1 LINLNLIKN
10 IIVFLIAYIPP
21 IVVFDKYWIRDK
33 RNKVVLFIINILFIG
48 LSMYTQNIVPFIFV
62 IINIVYMRFT
72 DDFYKF
78 DIKKFNIIDALRLAA
93 ISYLVVIIILLL
105 QNAIENSLKIKLDQQ
120 EIVTNMTN
128 MSLNKLVFMVPVV
141 VIFAPVLEEF
151 VFRWIFFEKIFKSRL
166 GVLGAALLSSLMFS
180 LVHFNINVFFIIL
193 WIGIYNCYLIHKKG
207 YWYAVINHAVFN
219 SVTMI
224 SLIYSKI

>member
-1 LINLNLIKN
+1 
-10 IIVFLIAYIPP
+10 
-21 IVVFDKYWIRDK
+21 
-33 RNKVVLFIINILFIG
+33 VVLFIINILFIG

-180 LVHFNINVFFIIL
+180 LVHFNINVFFIII

>member
-1 LINLNLIKN
+1 
-10 IIVFLIAYIPP
+10 
-21 IVVFDKYWIRDK
+21 
-33 RNKVVLFIINILFIG
+33 
-48 LSMYTQNIVPFIFV
+48 
-62 IINIVYMRFT
+62 
-72 DDFYKF
+72 
-78 DIKKFNIIDALRLAA
+78 
-93 ISYLVVIIILLL
+93 
-105 QNAIENSLKIKLDQQ
+105 
-120 EIVTNMTN
+120 MTN

-151 VFRWIFFEKIFKSRL
+151 VFRWIFLEKIFKSRL

>member
-1 LINLNLIKN
+1 MINLNLIKN

-72 DDFYKF
+72 DNFYKF

>member
-1 LINLNLIKN
+1 
-10 IIVFLIAYIPP
+10 
-21 IVVFDKYWIRDK
+21 
-33 RNKVVLFIINILFIG
+33 VVLFIINILFIG

>member
-1 LINLNLIKN
+1 M
-10 IIVFLIAYIPP
+10 
-21 IVVFDKYWIRDK
+21 
-33 RNKVVLFIINILFIG
+33 VLFIINILFIG

>member
-1 LINLNLIKN
+1 MINLNLIKN

-21 IVVFDKYWIRDK
+21 IVVFDKYWTRDK

>member
-72 DDFYKF
+72 DNFYKF

>member
-1 LINLNLIKN
+1 MINLNLIKN

-21 IVVFDKYWIRDK
+21 IVVFDKCWIRDK

>member
-1 LINLNLIKN
+1 
-10 IIVFLIAYIPP
+10 
-21 IVVFDKYWIRDK
+21 
-33 RNKVVLFIINILFIG
+33 
-48 LSMYTQNIVPFIFV
+48 
-62 IINIVYMRFT
+62 MRFT

>member
-1 LINLNLIKN
+1 MINLNLIKN

-21 IVVFDKYWIRDK
+21 IIVFDKHWIQIK
-33 RNKVVLFIINILFIG
+33 KNKVVLFIINIIFIG
-48 LSMYTQNIVPFIFV
+48 ISMYTQNIVPFIFV
-62 IINIVYMRFT
+62 IINIVWIRFT

-78 DIKKFNIIDALRLAA
+78 NIKKFNLLDALRLAA

-166 GVLGAALLSSLMFS
+166 GILGAALLSSLMFS

-207 YWYAVINHAVFN
+207 YWYAVLNHAVFN

>member
-1 LINLNLIKN
+1 MINLNLIKN

-62 IINIVYMRFT
+62 IINIVYMRFI

>member
-1 LINLNLIKN
+1 MINLNLIKN